1 MSSHWFNNGISLDD
15 NRKESQT
22 PPSNGHTASSFTQ
35 SSVKVDS
42 TTPVESPE
50 SKKQKQQI
58 NWIDQIDDPLLKP
71 HPDDELIAQMFDN
84 IGKQWAV
91 HSAVNK
97 LVVDWTSHELATSD
111 FLNSYSLLTDEKLT

>member
-1 MSSHWFNNGISLDD
+1 MRDTQQIESSFNNGISLDD

-71 HPDDELIAQMFDN
+71 RESDELFAQMFDN
-84 IGKQWAV
+84 IGKQ
-91 HSAVNK
+91 
-97 LVVDWTSHELATSD
+97 
-111 FLNSYSLLTDEKLT
+111 